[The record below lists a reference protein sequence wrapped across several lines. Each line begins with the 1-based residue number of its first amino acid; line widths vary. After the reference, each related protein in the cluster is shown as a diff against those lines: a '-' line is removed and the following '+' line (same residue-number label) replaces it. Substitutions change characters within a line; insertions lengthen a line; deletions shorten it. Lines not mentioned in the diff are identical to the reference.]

1 MLETYVKERVK
12 DLTASRQTP
21 TVNMPL
27 AVPDLL
33 LAKIGEAA
41 AKPAPKRLFP

>member
-12 DLTASRQTP
+12 DLTANRQTP

-33 LAKIGEAA
+33 IARVAGGG
-41 AKPAPKRLFP
+41 